1 MSMPIDRTALPL
13 RERAGAAAKR
23 LRSTAFVASKEF
35 VHSDP
40 MGQAAA
46 IAYYTIFSLPAVMII
61 TVMVAATVYDE
72 ASVRTALLTQA
83 SRLIGPGTAA
93 SLKEMLEN
101 AQVTETRFMA
111 KVLGIAALVIS
122 AGSVFASLQA
132 TLNRVWHVTAKPG
145 RAIGRYLSTRL
156 LSLALV
162 ASFGFLM
169 LVSLVLDAALAAFGE
184 RLAVWLSDSAAILIT
199 AVNVLVSFG
208 IITFIFAMIFKVLP
222 DARIAWRDVWGGA
235 VLTALLFSL
244 GKFLIGLYIGYA
256 GVGDTYGAAGAVVI
270 ILVWV
275 YYSTVIMIYGAHFTH
290 VHARDH
296 GNGVVPLKHATSVK
310 AT

>member
-1 MSMPIDRTALPL
+1 MS
-13 RERAGAAAKR
+13 
-23 LRSTAFVASKEF
+23 
-35 VHSDP
+35 
-40 MGQAAA
+40 QAAA

-83 SRLIGPGTAA
+83 GRLIGPGTAA
-93 SLKEMLEN
+93 SLREMLEN
-101 AQVTETRFMA
+101 AQVTETRFIA
-111 KVLGIAALVIS
+111 KVLGIAALIIS
-122 AGSVFASLQA
+122 AGSVFASLQS
-132 TLNRVWHVTAKPG
+132 TLNHVWQVKAKPG
-145 RAIGRYLSTRL
+145 RAIGRYLGTRL

-169 LVSLVLDAALAAFGE
+169 LVSLVLDAALVAFGE
-184 RLAVWLSDSAAILIT
+184 RLAVWLSGSAAFLIA

-222 DARIAWRDVWGGA
+222 DARIRWRDVWGGA

-244 GKFLIGLYIGYA
+244 GKFLIGFYIGYA

-296 GNGVVPLKHATSVK
+296 GGGVVPLKHATS
-310 AT
+310 AA